1 MPIVSANIGSY
12 RTSEWEVCQGL
23 LLNLTLG
30 MLCIVGRGLMA
41 TAIGNKHAR
50 LVP

>member
-30 MLCIVGRGLMA
+30 MLCIVDRGLMA